1 MILHDF
7 SCIMTRRFGYRP
19 MYVST
24 CDPSIS
30 PRAFASD
37 TKWAMRLVD
46 HFITFSN
53 AFDKLNN
60 TEIRLINFIYHMA
73 FYGVY
78 GVKPYSFC
86 HTMYTR
92 C

>member
-1 MILHDF
+1 MYHD
-7 SCIMTRRFGYRP
+7 SEVWLSP
-19 MYVST
+19 EVST
-24 CDPSIS
+24 CDPSIN

-37 TKWAMRLVD
+37 TKWAMRLVK

-53 AFDKLNN
+53 ASDKFNN
-60 TEIRLINFIYHMA
+60 TEIRMIDFIFHMT

-78 GVKPYSFC
+78 GVKR